1 MKGNSVKK
9 IIEVKTN
16 YGSSYVKNYILPSN
30 DYYLLIDT
38 GIVSAWDEL
47 SQEIAPV
54 PEYDR
59 NSRLVVINTHE
70 HWDHIGL
77 NANLVKE
84 KRALIVAHKAGIT
97 WMEDHEYQW
106 QQSFEAFS
114 PELIPEEQ
122 RKQIY
127 WKEIGKPVKVQVYLK
142 GGEIFKNQNYEVKVI
157 HTPGHSPASI
167 CLFEKQQGFLFSGD
181 TVQGCGFFGNL
192 PLYTNV
198 TQYLDSLRRLKK
210 LNPCVIFGGHS
221 PRIEGEDVQQILD
234 EGIQTIESVEK
245 ATRIALNKLPSSQ
258 KLSDV
263 VREVC
268 KELEANY
275 SIHAFFSVLAHINHM
290 AKHIP
295 IAADI
300 SNRYQTNKARA
311 IKELKP

>member
-1 MKGNSVKK
+1 MKGNSMKK

-16 YGSSYVKNYILPSN
+16 YGKYYVKNYILPSE
-30 DYYLLIDT
+30 DYYLLIDS

-47 SQEIAPV
+47 SQQIDSIS
-54 PEYDR
+54 EYDR
-59 NSRLVVINTHE
+59 KPGLVVINTHE

-84 KRALIVAHKAGIT
+84 KGALIVAHKAGIT
-97 WMEDHEYQW
+97 WMEDHDYQW

-114 PELIPEEQ
+114 PELIPAEQ
-122 RKQIY
+122 KKQLY
-127 WKEIGKPVKVQVYLK
+127 WKEIGKPVKVQLYLQ
-142 GGEIFKNQNYEVKVI
+142 GGEIFKNQNYKLEI
-157 HTPGHSPASI
+157 IYTPGHSPASI

-181 TVQGCGFFGNL
+181 TVQGSGFFGNL

-198 TQYLDSLRRLKK
+198 THFLDSLKRLKK
-210 LNPCVIFGGHS
+210 INPCVIFGGHS
-221 PRIEGEDVQQILD
+221 PRIEGEDVQRIID
-234 EGIQTIESVEK
+234 EGIRTIESVEN
-245 ATRIALNKLPSSQ
+245 ATRMALNKLTSSHT
-258 KLSDV
+258 LSDI

-268 KELEANY
+268 KELDVNY

-295 IAADI
+295 IAGDI
-300 SNRYQTNKARA
+300 SNRYQTNKAKT